1 MNRVELA
8 NICNKIIDIHINDL
22 RSELPDIIEKS
33 TNSSNSIESNTGNI
47 VANVAVNSIRHSVQ
61 AVTDV
66 LVNLGLLDLDE

>member
-1 MNRVELA
+1 MNHVELA
-8 NICNKIIDIHINDL
+8 NICNKIIDVHINDL

-47 VANVAVNSIRHSVQ
+47 IANVAANSIRHSVQ

>member
-47 VANVAVNSIRHSVQ
+47 VANVAANSIRHSVQ

-66 LVNLGLLDLDE
+66 LVNLCLLDLDE

>member
-47 VANVAVNSIRHSVQ
+47 VANVAANSIRHSVQ

>member
-22 RSELPDIIEKS
+22 RSELADIIEKS

-47 VANVAVNSIRHSVQ
+47 VANVAANSIRHSVQ

>member
-47 VANVAVNSIRHSVQ
+47 VANVAANSIRHSVQ
-61 AVTDV
+61 AVTGV

>member
-47 VANVAVNSIRHSVQ
+47 VANVATNSIRHSVQ